1 MEVFCRL
8 RVFGHIHWIF
18 AKLNIKPTPTIKA
31 TFDFLNIF
39 EIHFEKNKIPHQKI
53 DSKPMSNPIPATK
66 HRKNSKKAPK
76 TDASN
81 TVIQETRKTQKN
93 KITKTQVWKC
103 YEDHFSSKDAM
114 KKSLKLYQ
122 EDLHQQQQQQDQQ
135 TNGQELNN
143 KETDKDK
150 SKDIFRVL
158 PEADVCISCN
168 NGVIQWSDENIPIC
182 SNRECGVMYH
192 DTMMDQSPEWKF
204 FKSDDKNNGN
214 DPTRCGNPINPLLE
228 ESSIGCKISLPS
240 HASSE
245 MRRIKRWMDWQLMP
259 YNEKALYDAFQYI
272 TTMAQLSGIA
282 KTIIDRACWWYREF
296 SLHEQHRGV
305 KLASLKAA
313 SLDMASREFGC
324 PRTPFE
330 IAEIFKID
338 KKDAAK
344 GCSIAEDIRNH
355 MSRNASHT
363 QNELKRQ
370 ASSEKLDRVL
380 VDDQETNTTMHDT
393 HTPTSIHDTHT
404 HTSTHTHPHT
414 QAHTHTPIYE
424 ELFSVTPS
432 SFMERYCSKLKFN
445 QELTIL
451 SRFIAQK
458 IEKENL
464 ITDNMPHA
472 ISAGIIFFISVHC
485 HLPITKTEIKNISG
499 ISEVTINKCFKKIN
513 LFHVHLL
520 PKCILDKYNQ
530 NMVT

>member
-1 MEVFCRL
+1 
-8 RVFGHIHWIF
+8 
-18 AKLNIKPTPTIKA
+18 
-31 TFDFLNIF
+31 
-39 EIHFEKNKIPHQKI
+39 
-53 DSKPMSNPIPATK
+53 MSNLIPTSSPSSASK
-66 HRKNSKKAPK
+66 HRKNSKKVAKPEP
-76 TDASN
+76 
-81 TVIQETRKTQKN
+81 ETRKTQKN
-93 KITKTQVWKC
+93 KITKTQLWKC

-122 EDLHQQQQQQDQQ
+122 EDLLCSDIQRLEQLQQQQQLPQNQDRD
-135 TNGQELNN
+135 QE
-143 KETDKDK
+143 KA
-150 SKDIFRVL
+150 KDIFRVL

-370 ASSEKLDRVL
+370 SSSENLHHALEQD
-380 VDDQETNTTMHDT
+380 VDHDT
-393 HTPTSIHDTHT
+393 NQKPHKMSETHTTIHDT
-404 HTSTHTHPHT
+404 P
-414 QAHTHTPIYE
+414 TPIYE

-530 NMVT
+530 NAT

>member
-1 MEVFCRL
+1 
-8 RVFGHIHWIF
+8 
-18 AKLNIKPTPTIKA
+18 
-31 TFDFLNIF
+31 
-39 EIHFEKNKIPHQKI
+39 
-53 DSKPMSNPIPATK
+53 MSNPLPVSSPSSASK

-76 TDASN
+76 
-81 TVIQETRKTQKN
+81 IEPETRKTQKN
-93 KITKTQVWKC
+93 KITKSQVWKC
-103 YEDHFSSKDAM
+103 YEEHFSSKDAM

-122 EDLHQQQQQQDQQ
+122 EDLLCSDLQRLEQMQQQDQQ
-135 TNGQELNN
+135 QGQQNH
-143 KETDKDK
+143 TQDK

-370 ASSEKLDRVL
+370 ASSEKLDRAL
-380 VDDQETNTTMHDT
+380 DDDDHQETNQTPHKISETHDT
-393 HTPTSIHDTHT
+393 HAH
-404 HTSTHTHPHT
+404 
-414 QAHTHTPIYE
+414 AHTPTPIYE

-530 NMVT
+530 NMGT

>member
-1 MEVFCRL
+1 
-8 RVFGHIHWIF
+8 
-18 AKLNIKPTPTIKA
+18 
-31 TFDFLNIF
+31 
-39 EIHFEKNKIPHQKI
+39 
-53 DSKPMSNPIPATK
+53 MSNPMPTSPLASK
-66 HRKNSKKAPK
+66 HRKNSKKTAKPEP
-76 TDASN
+76 
-81 TVIQETRKTQKN
+81 ETRKTQKN
-93 KITKTQVWKC
+93 KITKSQAWKC
-103 YEDHFSSKDAM
+103 YEEHFSSKDAM

-122 EDLHQQQQQQDQQ
+122 EDLLCSDLQRLEQMQQQQ
-135 TNGQELNN
+135 TNGQDQQTPGQDRNN
-143 KETDKDK
+143 NNNETDKNK
-150 SKDIFRVL
+150 PKDIFRVL

-168 NGVIQWSDENIPIC
+168 HGVIQWSDENIPIC

-370 ASSEKLDRVL
+370 ASSEKLDRAL
-380 VDDQETNTTMHDT
+380 DDHQETNQNTHKISETHPITHDT
-393 HTPTSIHDTHT
+393 P
-404 HTSTHTHPHT
+404 
-414 QAHTHTPIYE
+414 TPIYE

-520 PKCILDKYNQ
+520 PKCILDKYNA
-530 NMVT
+530 NMGT

>member
-1 MEVFCRL
+1 M
-8 RVFGHIHWIF
+8 
-18 AKLNIKPTPTIKA
+18 N
-31 TFDFLNIF
+31 N
-39 EIHFEKNKIPHQKI
+39 
-53 DSKPMSNPIPATK
+53 SIPAPK
-66 HRKNSKKAPK
+66 HRKNSKKVPK
-76 TDASN
+76 
-81 TVIQETRKTQKN
+81 IEPETRKTQKN

-122 EDLHQQQQQQDQQ
+122 EDLLCSDIQKLEQLQQQDQQ
-135 TNGQELNN
+135 QTNGQDRNN
-143 KETDKDK
+143 NNNNETEKNK
-150 SKDIFRVL
+150 PKDIFRVL

-370 ASSEKLDRVL
+370 ASSEKLEHAL
-380 VDDQETNTTMHDT
+380 VEDQETPHETSETHDT
-393 HTPTSIHDTHT
+393 S
-404 HTSTHTHPHT
+404 
-414 QAHTHTPIYE
+414 TPIYE

-530 NMVT
+530 NAM

>member
-1 MEVFCRL
+1 MIV
-8 RVFGHIHWIF
+8 
-18 AKLNIKPTPTIKA
+18 
-31 TFDFLNIF
+31 
-39 EIHFEKNKIPHQKI
+39 
-53 DSKPMSNPIPATK
+53 NPPITTSPSASK
-66 HRKNSKKAPK
+66 HRKNNKK
-76 TDASN
+76 
-81 TVIQETRKTQKN
+81 TVKPEPETRKTQKN
-93 KITKTQVWKC
+93 KITKSQAWKC
-103 YEDHFSSKDAM
+103 YEEHFSSKDAM

-122 EDLHQQQQQQDQQ
+122 EDLLCSDLQKLEQMQPSQNQLQGQQD
-135 TNGQELNN
+135 N
-143 KETDKDK
+143 ETDKP
-150 SKDIFRVL
+150 KDIFRVL

-168 NGVIQWSDENIPIC
+168 HGVIQWSDENIPIC

-370 ASSEKLDRVL
+370 ASSEKLDRAL
-380 VDDQETNTTMHDT
+380 VEDDHQETHPIPHDT
-393 HTPTSIHDTHT
+393 HTTTHP
-404 HTSTHTHPHT
+404 HTTHTHPPT
-414 QAHTHTPIYE
+414 PTHVYE

-520 PKCILDKYNQ
+520 PKCILDKYNS
-530 NMVT
+530 NKET

>member
-1 MEVFCRL
+1 V
-8 RVFGHIHWIF
+8 IIF
-18 AKLNIKPTPTIKA
+18 DNI
-31 TFDFLNIF
+31 
-39 EIHFEKNKIPHQKI
+39 
-53 DSKPMSNPIPATK
+53 MSNPIPTSSPSK
-66 HRKNSKKAPK
+66 HRKNSKKVAKIEP
-76 TDASN
+76 
-81 TVIQETRKTQKN
+81 ETRKTQKN
-93 KITKTQVWKC
+93 KITKTQLWKC
-103 YEDHFSSKDAM
+103 YEDNFSSKDAM

-122 EDLHQQQQQQDQQ
+122 EDLLCSDIQKLEQLQQQDQQQQQQQGQQ
-135 TNGQELNN
+135 QQ
-143 KETDKDK
+143 DKA
-150 SKDIFRVL
+150 KDIFRVL

-380 VDDQETNTTMHDT
+380 VEDQETLCETSETHDT
-393 HTPTSIHDTHT
+393 HTPTHI
-404 HTSTHTHPHT
+404 HTHPP
-414 QAHTHTPIYE
+414 TPIYE

-513 LFHVHLL
+513 MFHVHLL
-520 PKCILDKYNQ
+520 PKCILDKYNA
-530 NMVT
+530 NKGL

>member
-1 MEVFCRL
+1 MIV
-8 RVFGHIHWIF
+8 
-18 AKLNIKPTPTIKA
+18 
-31 TFDFLNIF
+31 
-39 EIHFEKNKIPHQKI
+39 
-53 DSKPMSNPIPATK
+53 NPPITTSTSPSK

-76 TDASN
+76 TEASN
-81 TVIQETRKTQKN
+81 SVIQETRKTQKN

-122 EDLHQQQQQQDQQ
+122 EDILCSDLQRLEQMQQQQQDQGRDQ
-135 TNGQELNN
+135 TQDRNN
-143 KETDKDK
+143 NETDKNK
-150 SKDIFRVL
+150 PKDIFRVL

-182 SNRECGVMYH
+182 SNRECGFMYH
-192 DTMMDQSPEWKF
+192 DTMMDKSPEWKF

-272 TTMAQLSGIA
+272 TTMAQLSGIT

-370 ASSEKLDRVL
+370 ASSEKLDRAL
-380 VDDQETNTTMHDT
+380 VDDQETNTTMHDSHT
-393 HTPTSIHDTHT
+393 HTSTSIHDTQAHT
-404 HTSTHTHPHT
+404 HTSTHT
-414 QAHTHTPIYE
+414 HTHTPIYE

-513 LFHVHLL
+513 MFHVHLL
-520 PKCILDKYNQ
+520 PKCILDKYN
-530 NMVT
+530 TDKKT

>member
-1 MEVFCRL
+1 
-8 RVFGHIHWIF
+8 
-18 AKLNIKPTPTIKA
+18 
-31 TFDFLNIF
+31 
-39 EIHFEKNKIPHQKI
+39 
-53 DSKPMSNPIPATK
+53 
-66 HRKNSKKAPK
+66 
-76 TDASN
+76 
-81 TVIQETRKTQKN
+81 
-93 KITKTQVWKC
+93 
-103 YEDHFSSKDAM
+103 
-114 KKSLKLYQ
+114 
-122 EDLHQQQQQQDQQ
+122 
-135 TNGQELNN
+135 
-143 KETDKDK
+143 
-150 SKDIFRVL
+150 
-158 PEADVCISCN
+158 
-168 NGVIQWSDENIPIC
+168 
-182 SNRECGVMYH
+182 
-192 DTMMDQSPEWKF
+192 
-204 FKSDDKNNGN
+204 
-214 DPTRCGNPINPLLE
+214 
-228 ESSIGCKISLPS
+228 
-240 HASSE
+240 

-380 VDDQETNTTMHDT
+380 VDDQETLCETSET
-393 HTPTSIHDTHT
+393 HETP
-404 HTSTHTHPHT
+404 
-414 QAHTHTPIYE
+414 AHTHIHTPTPIYE

-520 PKCILDKYNQ
+520 PKCILDKYNA
-530 NMVT
+530 NKGL

>member
-1 MEVFCRL
+1 M
-8 RVFGHIHWIF
+8 IS
-18 AKLNIKPTPTIKA
+18 PTLT
-31 TFDFLNIF
+31 N
-39 EIHFEKNKIPHQKI
+39 
-53 DSKPMSNPIPATK
+53 
-66 HRKNSKKAPK
+66 RKNSKKVQK
-76 TDASN
+76 TDNLPKSN
-81 TVIQETRKTQKN
+81 AKTQKN
-93 KITKTQVWKC
+93 KINKIQMWKC
-103 YEDHFSSKDAM
+103 YEDNFSSKDAM
-114 KKSLKLYQ
+114 KKSLKKYQ
-122 EDLHQQQQQQDQQ
+122 EG
-135 TNGQELNN
+135 N
-143 KETDKDK
+143 ETEQVSEEEKNE
-150 SKDIFRVL
+150 IFRVL

-182 SNRECGVMYH
+182 SNVQCGVMYH

-272 TTMAQLSGIA
+272 TTMAQLAGIA

-355 MSRNASHT
+355 MSRNASHA
-363 QNELKRQ
+363 QNELKLRTQ
-370 ASSEKLDRVL
+370 PSSNSLSTM
-380 VDDQETNTTMHDT
+380 DDDIQNQKQIVTENET
-393 HTPTSIHDTHT
+393 PV
-404 HTSTHTHPHT
+404 
-414 QAHTHTPIYE
+414 YE

-472 ISAGIIFFISVHC
+472 ISAGIVFFIAVHC

-513 LFHVHLL
+513 IFHIHLL
-520 PKCILDKYNQ
+520 PKCILDKYKIAD
-530 NMVT
+530 

>member
-1 MEVFCRL
+1 MNNL
-8 RVFGHIHWIF
+8 
-18 AKLNIKPTPTIKA
+18 TPVSS
-31 TFDFLNIF
+31 
-39 EIHFEKNKIPHQKI
+39 P
-53 DSKPMSNPIPATK
+53 PK

-76 TDASN
+76 
-81 TVIQETRKTQKN
+81 IEPETRKTQKN

-122 EDLHQQQQQQDQQ
+122 EDLLCSDIQKLEQLQQQDQQ
-135 TNGQELNN
+135 QGRDQTNGQDRNN
-143 KETDKDK
+143 NNNETEKP
-150 SKDIFRVL
+150 KDIFRVL

-370 ASSEKLDRVL
+370 ASSEKLDRAL
-380 VDDQETNTTMHDT
+380 VEDDHQETNQKHHKISET
-393 HTPTSIHDTHT
+393 HTTIHDTHDT
-404 HTSTHTHPHT
+404 H
-414 QAHTHTPIYE
+414 AHAHAHAPIYE

-513 LFHVHLL
+513 MFHVHLL
-520 PKCILDKYNQ
+520 PKCILDKYNA
-530 NMVT
+530 NAM

>member
-1 MEVFCRL
+1 
-8 RVFGHIHWIF
+8 
-18 AKLNIKPTPTIKA
+18 
-31 TFDFLNIF
+31 
-39 EIHFEKNKIPHQKI
+39 
-53 DSKPMSNPIPATK
+53 
-66 HRKNSKKAPK
+66 
-76 TDASN
+76 
-81 TVIQETRKTQKN
+81 
-93 KITKTQVWKC
+93 
-103 YEDHFSSKDAM
+103 M

-122 EDLHQQQQQQDQQ
+122 EDLLCSDLQKLEQMQPSQNQLQGQQD
-135 TNGQELNN
+135 N
-143 KETDKDK
+143 ETEKP
-150 SKDIFRVL
+150 KDIFRVL

-168 NGVIQWSDENIPIC
+168 HGVIQWSDENIPIC

-370 ASSEKLDRVL
+370 ASSEKLDHAL
-380 VDDQETNTTMHDT
+380 VEDDHQETHPIPHDT
-393 HTPTSIHDTHT
+393 HTT
-404 HTSTHTHPHT
+404 
-414 QAHTHTPIYE
+414 THTPVYE

-485 HLPITKTEIKNISG
+485 HIKNISG
-499 ISEVTINKCFKKIN
+499 ISEVTINKCFKKIK

-520 PKCILDKYNQ
+520 PKCILDKYNS
-530 NMVT
+530 NKET

>member
-1 MEVFCRL
+1 M
-8 RVFGHIHWIF
+8 IS
-18 AKLNIKPTPTIKA
+18 PTLI
-31 TFDFLNIF
+31 N
-39 EIHFEKNKIPHQKI
+39 
-53 DSKPMSNPIPATK
+53 
-66 HRKNSKKAPK
+66 RKNSKKVQKAENLPK
-76 TDASN
+76 SN
-81 TVIQETRKTQKN
+81 AKTQKN
-93 KITKTQVWKC
+93 KINKTQMWKC
-103 YEDHFSSKDAM
+103 YEDNFSSKDAM
-114 KKSLKLYQ
+114 KKSLKKYQ
-122 EDLHQQQQQQDQQ
+122 EG
-135 TNGQELNN
+135 N
-143 KETDKDK
+143 ETEQVSEEEKNE
-150 SKDIFRVL
+150 IFRVL

-182 SNRECGVMYH
+182 SNVQCGVMYH

-272 TTMAQLSGIA
+272 TTMAQLAGIA

-355 MSRNASHT
+355 MSRNASHA
-363 QNELKRQ
+363 QNELKLRTQ
-370 ASSEKLDRVL
+370 PSSNSLSTLDDGYEIQNQKPIVTEN
-380 VDDQETNTTMHDT
+380 ET
-393 HTPTSIHDTHT
+393 PV
-404 HTSTHTHPHT
+404 
-414 QAHTHTPIYE
+414 YE

-472 ISAGIIFFISVHC
+472 ISAGIVFFIAVHC

-513 LFHVHLL
+513 IFHIHLL
-520 PKCILDKYNQ
+520 PKCILDKYKIAD
-530 NMVT
+530 